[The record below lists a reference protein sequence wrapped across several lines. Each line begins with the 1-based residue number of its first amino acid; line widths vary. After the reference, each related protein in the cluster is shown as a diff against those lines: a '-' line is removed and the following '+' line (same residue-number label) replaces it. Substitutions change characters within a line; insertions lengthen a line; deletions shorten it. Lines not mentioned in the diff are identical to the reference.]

1 MKYLGNYVTSSLI
14 NNERLTNRIRL
25 AVTAMLKLDEA
36 GYDESLDAFA
46 ANGSRI
52 KFVPKVKVI
61 LKSEIKVLLSKKQD
75 IKRKF
80 CLVL

>member
-1 MKYLGNYVTSSLI
+1 MFWKFYLH
-14 NNERLTNRIRL
+14 
-25 AVTAMLKLDEA
+25 
-36 GYDESLDAFA
+36 
-46 ANGSRI
+46 NGSRI